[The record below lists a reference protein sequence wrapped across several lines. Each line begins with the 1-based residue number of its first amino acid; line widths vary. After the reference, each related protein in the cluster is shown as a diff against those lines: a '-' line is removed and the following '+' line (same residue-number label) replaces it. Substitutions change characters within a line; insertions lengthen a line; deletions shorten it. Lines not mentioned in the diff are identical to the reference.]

1 MKNSLVSGAADTSFS
16 YGRAGDATLAG
27 DFDGDGRDTLS
38 IRRGNTIHVNNSL
51 VSGNADYA
59 LPYGRVSDDL
69 FIGDWDGNGTDTPT
83 VRR

>member
-1 MKNSLVSGAADTSFS
+1 MKNSLASGAADTVFS
-16 YGRAGDATLAG
+16 YGRVGDATLAG
-27 DFDGDGRDTLS
+27 DFDGDGRDTFS

-59 LPYGRVSDDL
+59 LPYGRVSDEL